1 MKDNTNISVLHID
14 LDKKDFAKKSYPD
27 LVKYVGGIGVSSKI
41 ILDNFD
47 LDPVTFAIGPLNGY
61 FPFASKTSAAFVDGG
76 KFYDT
81 YVGGR
86 LHSRLR
92 FTGLDALSFE
102 KASANPIIVSIVDN
116 EVSFLPADTDITT
129 LGVFGKRSVVSHEKD
144 GLTTDQHFV
153 FGERNLSDMLLAK
166 NVKGFVVSGTQSYK
180 VDRTDKYSKQYEEIL
195 SKTSEM
201 LVETGDF
208 PSCSH
213 CPMGCSKARVGESDG
228 NFLVHCLVSCIY
240 SEKIFGDL
248 GVVFASLSSIGYDY
262 RHEDLEALP
271 SLVAENIKKIY
282 EKISHSKLERK

>member
-27 LVKYVGGIGVSSKI
+27 LV
-41 ILDNFD
+41 
-47 LDPVTFAIGPLNGY
+47 
-61 FPFASKTSAAFVDGG
+61 
-76 KFYDT
+76 T

-153 FGERNLSDMLLAK
+153 FGEKNLSDMLLAK

-180 VDRTDKYSKQYEEIL
+180 VD
-195 SKTSEM
+195 
-201 LVETGDF
+201 
-208 PSCSH
+208 
-213 CPMGCSKARVGESDG
+213 
-228 NFLVHCLVSCIY
+228 
-240 SEKIFGDL
+240 
-248 GVVFASLSSIGYDY
+248 
-262 RHEDLEALP
+262 
-271 SLVAENIKKIY
+271 
-282 EKISHSKLERK
+282 